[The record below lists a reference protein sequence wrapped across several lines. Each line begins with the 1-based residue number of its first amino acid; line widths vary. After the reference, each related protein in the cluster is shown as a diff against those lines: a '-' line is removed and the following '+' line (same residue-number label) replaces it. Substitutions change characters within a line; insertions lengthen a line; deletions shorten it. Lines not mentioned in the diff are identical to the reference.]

1 MTAKPRG
8 RPRSFDREAALKCA
22 VRIFWEHGYD
32 ATSVADLTRVMG
44 IGPPS
49 LYAAFGDKKTLF
61 EEALEWYVTRFGGFM
76 HRACEEEPTAR
87 DAVARTLREAAV
99 EYTVPGR
106 PPGCMAISTTGSTSE
121 SSEDAAALLRA
132 KRMGNVRLFQDR
144 IEADIAAG
152 VLPAETDATALA
164 RFNTAVMQG
173 MSQQAKDG
181 ADRDELAAVA
191 EAAMR
196 AWPD

>member
-8 RPRSFDREAALKCA
+8 RPRSFDREAALRCA

-61 EEALEWYVTRFGGFM
+61 EEALEWYVTQHGGFM
-76 HRACEEEPTAR
+76 VRAFEEEPTAR
-87 DAVARTLREAAV
+87 EAVARTLREAAV

-152 VLPAETDATALA
+152 VLPAETDAAALA